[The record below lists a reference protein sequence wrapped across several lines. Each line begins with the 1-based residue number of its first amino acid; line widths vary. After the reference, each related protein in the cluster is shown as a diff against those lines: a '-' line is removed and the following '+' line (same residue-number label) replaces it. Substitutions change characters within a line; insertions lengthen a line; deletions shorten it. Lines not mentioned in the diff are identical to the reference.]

1 MNEIKALSVLMGADE
16 KKVQKIV
23 RAIMDAVMEC
33 DASLEEFAAALGAIT
48 LNAEEVKGEVK
59 TVKDFYESLTELAV
73 AAFED

>member
-1 MNEIKALSVLMGADE
+1 
-16 KKVQKIV
+16 
-23 RAIMDAVMEC
+23 MDAVMEC
-33 DASLEEFAAALGAIT
+33 DSSLEEFAVALGAIT